1 MTFSLHTCTHTP
13 EINNRRTLR
22 ISSDVPSLTCC
33 RSSLQSA
40 SKCHKASCFR
50 SKPWHSEEQEC
61 MSDFLHTGNDA
72 EQRLW
77 VKQDRCWP
85 LILGELRITEQNDH
99 SRDCGKSS
107 AKAAVHNVSMW
118 SDTWMAENAEQDGA
132 ETSYFNTSSPQKCST
147 KTNIPHQKPAH
158 RARDQKENLSRS
170 FLRLQVNKWVKCKL
184 PEVLLHLPAL
194 ILPPLVQKTQDALLK
209 RLRTLILRKLR
220 RKRGKVNNRW
230 DALKHRLRLPF
241 CAK

>member
-1 MTFSLHTCTHTP
+1 MYWCIKKRQMTLFDLPVRVKQEDYSLTLTGPLVSQAALLITLWLHLNLWWHFPSTHPHTP

-33 RSSLQSA
+33 RSSLLSA

-50 SKPWHSEEQEC
+50 SKPRRSEEQEC

-107 AKAAVHNVSMW
+107 SC
-118 SDTWMAENAEQDGA
+118 
-132 ETSYFNTSSPQKCST
+132 SPQCFHV
-147 KTNIPHQKPAH
+147 I
-158 RARDQKENLSRS
+158 RY
-170 FLRLQVNKWVKCKL
+170 VNG
-184 PEVLLHLPAL
+184 
-194 ILPPLVQKTQDALLK
+194 
-209 RLRTLILRKLR
+209 
-220 RKRGKVNNRW
+220 RKRRTRW
-230 DALKHRLRLPF
+230 SRNKLF
-241 CAK
+241 